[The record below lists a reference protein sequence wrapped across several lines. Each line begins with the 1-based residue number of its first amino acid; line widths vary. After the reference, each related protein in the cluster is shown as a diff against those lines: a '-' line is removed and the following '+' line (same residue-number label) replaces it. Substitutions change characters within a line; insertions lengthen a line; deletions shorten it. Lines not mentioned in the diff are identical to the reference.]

1 MLKCSIR
8 GKTISFSAYLKKE
21 NQNTESNLEEELTKW
36 QEDFETTP
44 SRKLENQIKELEEK
58 QKTHREKQINA
69 IMTRAKARWEA
80 EGEKCTN
87 YFCNLEKRHN
97 NEKIIPKLI
106 LNTGDE
112 ITDQSEII
120 NEQKLFMKNYI
131 CPKILF

>member
-1 MLKCSIR
+1 MCQYSYEKEGDEIDWLINLHLLWEKLKCSIR

-21 NQNTESNLEEELTKW
+21 NQNTESNLEEELTKC

-58 QKTHREKQINA
+58 LKTHREKQINA

-87 YFCNLEKRHN
+87 YFCNLEERHY
-97 NEKIIPKLI
+97 NEKMR
-106 LNTGDE
+106 
-112 ITDQSEII
+112 
-120 NEQKLFMKNYI
+120 KLFPN
-131 CPKILF
+131 